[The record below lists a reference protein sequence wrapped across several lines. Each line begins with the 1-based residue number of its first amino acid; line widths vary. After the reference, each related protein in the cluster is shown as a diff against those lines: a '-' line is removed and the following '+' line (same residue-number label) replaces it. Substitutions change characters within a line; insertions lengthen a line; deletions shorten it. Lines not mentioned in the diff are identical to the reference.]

1 MVDQIEVVEAEQVV
15 FYIIHPILFLDP
27 QYQFQLEVEEL
38 MAQLHLTHQEVQVD
52 LPLLMELLH
61 LVVDMEQDMEVTQQE
76 DLEDLEEEQDMQE
89 DLDHLDHQILV
100 LRAVLQDMVI
110 QAEGAETLEL
120 EGADQAVQP
129 LLEPKA
135 ELGNHLILHPP
146 QHHQYLLL
154 MHLEELEVMEQVQ
167 PLVEEYQVLV
177 LFNQEEGEEVTGLQ
191 EATLLDKAVML

>member
-1 MVDQIEVVEAEQVV
+1 MVDQIEVVEAKQVV

-76 DLEDLEEEQDMQE
+76 DM
-89 DLDHLDHQILV
+89 DHLDHQILV
-100 LRAVLQDMVI
+100 LRAVLQDMVM
-110 QAEGAETLEL
+110 QADQAETLEL